1 MHLKFILRRDDGTQA
16 QLAMTADATATV
28 ADLATALS
36 IGDPEHRS
44 APKPRN
50 PTLKLEHNAF
60 DANAQGRVLNP
71 TRGLV
76 EAGIRSGSRVSV
88 TAGAAAPP
96 PATRTRGRAVAVLRV
111 LEGPD
116 AGREFS
122 LPPGN
127 STIGTQPTAD
137 VVLSDPGISGLHA
150 TVSVGESIEVSNLAG
165 PSGLVV
171 GGRPMQRAL
180 LGISDVVGLAGT
192 SIAVVH
198 TVRPGLLQSDSPVV
212 EFNRSPRVVARFDE
226 RPFAAP
232 KLPQRPEPEHFPL
245 VSTLLPLP
253 MGLVYFAITKSLL
266 AVGFIALSPLL
277 MLGMYFDQKRQN
289 KKKRKLEAE
298 RFADGLRALA
308 ADLTAAQRV
317 EVAVRL
323 SERPALPEVVDAIH
337 RLGPLMWTHRPEHPG
352 FLSVRLGLGDAAS
365 RCRVEGNDEPDA
377 EPGYREQ
384 LAALKEEFDQV
395 KDVPIVADLTKCGA
409 LGICGPRGLVDGVA
423 RGVIMQLI
431 GLHSPAELAVAA
443 FSSPHLQGS
452 WDWLEWIPHTGSL
465 HSPLAGNHL
474 TDSVEGGFALLSR
487 LEDLVKQRTEAM
499 DMRTPP
505 QYGPVSEAGASM
517 SASEPPALTTPAVI
531 VLVEDTAP
539 IDRARMTRLAERGS
553 AVSVHIVWVATQVS
567 SLPAACRT
575 YVLVESPTQ
584 GATVGEVRHGRHS
597 FPVACETL
605 DVDAAKQVALLM
617 APVVDV
623 GAAVEDASD
632 LPRTVSYLG
641 LTDPSFGSDP
651 AAVIGLWMSND
662 SVINRTG
669 PVTQLRAAPSLRALV
684 GSTGAEDFYL
694 DLREQGPHALV
705 GGTTGS
711 GKSEFL
717 QAWVMGMAA
726 AYSPDR
732 VTFLLVDYKGGAAFA
747 ECNHLPHTVGL
758 VTDLSPH
765 LVRRA
770 LTSLRAEIKF
780 REELLNDKNAKDLA
794 SLQQSGDP
802 EAPPSLVIIV
812 DEFAALASEVPEFV
826 DGVIDVAQRGRSLG
840 LHLILATQRPAGV
853 IKASLRANTNLRIA
867 LRLNDADDSLDV
879 VDDKQAA
886 FFPPEIPGRAVA
898 KTGPGRLTT
907 FQAAYVGGRS
917 DDQPDRAPI
926 DLCEFVFGKRRQW
939 RTELPSIHT
948 GGRAGPNDISRIV
961 GTITRA
967 ADQLRLPAPRKPWLP
982 PLATVCPLENL
993 PTPLR
998 EGQLVIGRC
1007 DLPTDQSQPV
1017 GFFDPD
1023 VDGNMAIIGT
1033 GGAGKSTALR
1043 TLAVSAALAPGDGPV
1058 HVYGF
1063 DFGSGS
1069 LRVLEALPHVGAIVS
1084 GDDDERIGR
1093 VLRRL
1098 TEVLDDRAN
1107 RFARAHAAS
1116 ISDYRKLSGNHAEPR
1131 ILLLV
1136 DGISAFRDA
1145 YEFIGQS
1152 TNFAMFSQ
1160 IASDGRGL
1168 GLHVVVTGD
1177 RPGALSTSLA
1187 STMQRRLYLRLA
1199 NDDDY
1204 AAAGVPSDVLT
1215 ANSPRGRGIMAG
1227 QEFQMAVYGGDANL
1241 AVQAAAIERLGA
1253 AMAEQ
1258 GFAAPAP
1265 VERLPEV
1272 IALDTLPA
1280 APQSG
1285 QAVIG
1290 LADQNLTPVGFAPR
1304 GVLMVT
1310 GPPGSGRSTALL
1322 TLAQAVR
1329 RQDPASRILYI
1340 APSASAVSGLDIW
1353 SEVAIGVDQAGELA
1367 NRLALTLDAGAPAQR
1382 IVAVMES
1389 IAGFG
1394 DTAAESELTTFVK
1407 AMSEAG
1413 MLVIGESEV
1422 STWSQIWMLGQPFKS
1437 ARRGLVLAPTGLETS
1452 SLLSTELGRV
1462 RNKQYPP
1469 GRGVLVEKGNG
1480 VWLHVANPIT

>member
-28 ADLATALS
+28 GDLATALG
-36 IGDPEHRS
+36 IGDPERRNAAGH
-44 APKPRN
+44 RN

-60 DANAQGRVLNP
+60 DPNASGRVLNP
-71 TRGLV
+71 ARGLV
-76 EAGIRSGSRVSV
+76 EAGIRSGSRVSI
-88 TAGAAAPP
+88 TAGAAAPA
-96 PATRTRGRAVAVLRV
+96 PAARPRGRAVAVLRV

-116 AGREFS
+116 AGREFA

-127 STIGTQPTAD
+127 STIGTKHTAD
-137 VVLSDPGISGLHA
+137 VVLSDPGVSAVHA
-150 TVSVGESIEVSNLAG
+150 AVSVGESIEISNLAG

-171 GGRPMQRAL
+171 GGRAMQRAL
-180 LGISDVVGLAGT
+180 LGVSDIVRLAGT
-192 SIAVVH
+192 SIMIVH
-198 TVRPGLLQSDSPVV
+198 IVRPGLLQSDSPVV
-212 EFNRSPRVVARFDE
+212 EFNRSPRVVARFEE
-226 RPFAAP
+226 RRFAAP

-289 KKKRKLEAE
+289 RKKRKLEAE

-323 SERPALPEVVDAIH
+323 SERPALPEVVDAVH

-365 RCRVEGNDEPDA
+365 RCHVEGDDEPDA

-384 LAALKEEFDQV
+384 LTSLKEEFAQV
-395 KDVPIVADLTKCGA
+395 KDVPIVADLTECGA
-409 LGICGPRGLVDGVA
+409 LGVCGPRGLVDGVA
-423 RGVIMQLI
+423 RGLVMQLI

-474 TDSVEGGFALLSR
+474 TDSVEGGVALLSR
-487 LEDLVKQRTEAM
+487 LEDLVKQRAEALAT
-499 DMRTPP
+499 RTAPR
-505 QYGPVSEAGASM
+505 YGPVSDA
-517 SASEPPALTTPAVI
+517 SASLQEPALTTPAVV

-553 AVSVHIVWVATQVS
+553 AVSVHVVWVATQVS

-575 YVLVESPTQ
+575 YLLVENPTQ
-584 GATVGEVRHGRHS
+584 GATVGEVRHGRHN

-605 DVDAAKQVALLM
+605 AVDVAEQVALLM

-632 LPRTVSYLG
+632 LPRTASYLG
-641 LTDPSFGSDP
+641 LTDPAFGSDP
-651 AAVIGLWMSND
+651 TAVIAQWTSND
-662 SVINRTG
+662 SVVNRTG
-669 PVTQLRAAPSLRALV
+669 PVTPLRTAPSLRALV
-684 GSTGAEDFYL
+684 GSTGTEDFHL

-726 AYSPDR
+726 AHSPDR

-770 LTSLRAEIKF
+770 LTSLRAEIKH
-780 REELLNDKNAKDLA
+780 REELLSDKNAKDLV

-802 EAPPSLVIIV
+802 DAPPSLVIIV

-867 LRLNDADDSLDV
+867 LRLNDVDDSLDV

-886 FFPPEIPGRAVA
+886 YFPPEIPGRAVA
-898 KTGPGRLTT
+898 KTGPGRLIT

-917 DDQPDRAPI
+917 DDQPDRARI
-926 DLCEFVFGKRRQW
+926 DLCEFRFGKRRQW

-948 GGRAGPNDISRIV
+948 GDRVGPNDISRIV
-961 GTITRA
+961 ATVTRA
-967 ADQLRLPAPRKPWLP
+967 AGQLRLPTPRKPWLP
-982 PLATVCPLENL
+982 PLAAVCALEDL
-993 PTPLR
+993 PTPAR

-1007 DLPTDQSQPV
+1007 DLPGKQSQPV
-1017 GFFDPD
+1017 GYFDPD
-1023 VDGNMAIIGT
+1023 LDGNMAIIGT

-1084 GDDDERIGR
+1084 GDDDERIAR

-1098 TEVLDDRAN
+1098 TGVLDDRAD
-1107 RFARAHAAS
+1107 RFARVHAAS
-1116 ISDYRKLSGNHAEPR
+1116 ISDYRKLSGNHTEPR
-1131 ILLLV
+1131 ILLLI
-1136 DGISAFRDA
+1136 DGIGAFRDA

-1160 IASDGRGL
+1160 LVSDGRSL

-1215 ANSPRGRGIMAG
+1215 ANSPRGRGIMAR
-1227 QEFQMAVYGGDANL
+1227 QEFQMAVYGGDANVS
-1241 AVQAAAIERLGA
+1241 VQAAAIERLA
-1253 AMAEQ
+1253 TAMTED

-1265 VERLPEV
+1265 VQRLPEAV
-1272 IALDTLPA
+1272 PLESLPSA
-1280 APQSG
+1280 TSNG
-1285 QAVIG
+1285 LAVIG
-1290 LADQNLTPVGFAPR
+1290 LGDQDLSPVGFAPR
-1304 GVLMVT
+1304 GLLMVT

-1329 RQDPASRILYI
+1329 RQDPATRVLYI
-1340 APSASAVSGLDIW
+1340 APSASAISGLDIW
-1353 SEVAIGVDQAGELA
+1353 SDVAVGVDQAIELA
-1367 NRLALTLDAGAPAQR
+1367 NRVTPTLDAGAPPQR
-1382 IVAVMES
+1382 MVAVMES

-1407 AMSEAG
+1407 AMSESA

-1469 GRGVLVEKGNG
+1469 GRGVLIEKGNG
-1480 VWLHVANPIT
+1480 VWLHVANPVT